1 MLVSGSWRWTGAAFL
16 SGSWALGVAAL
27 LLVRSARVVQGWWVL
42 GGSVAG
48 CLARSDVQGRGVKL
62 LEARWGL
69 GRGRWLPGGG
79 LGALGREARE
89 RREKGGGGCREE

>member
-1 MLVSGSWRWTGAAFL
+1 
-16 SGSWALGVAAL
+16 
-27 LLVRSARVVQGWWVL
+27 
-42 GGSVAG
+42 VAG